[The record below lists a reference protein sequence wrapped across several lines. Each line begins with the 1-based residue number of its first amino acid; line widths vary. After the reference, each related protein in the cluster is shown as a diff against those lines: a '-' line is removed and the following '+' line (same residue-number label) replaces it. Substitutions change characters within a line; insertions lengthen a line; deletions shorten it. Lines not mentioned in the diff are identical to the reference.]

1 MSRVAL
7 QQRLHEL
14 AEAQVE
20 EEAPAVRAAPC
31 GHLRDLEVREG
42 TDNPVDGEV
51 DGACAEV
58 GEY

>member
-1 MSRVAL
+1 MAL

-14 AEAQVE
+14 VEAQVE

-42 TDNPVDGEV
+42 TDDPVDGEV
-51 DGACAEV
+51 DGS
-58 GEY
+58 